1 MATKDEVRELIGK
14 QGKTVPTHLET
25 KKQLDDYLEAVMEGY
40 SDSELADAFPAP
52 KEKQAETPRPLASAP
67 APSFTAEQQVL
78 IDQLVNE
85 AVKKALGAVKAA
97 PATTINVSQPKA
109 KPVVYDSRNT
119 GEDDFLPEPFPVF
132 HEAGGH
138 SFDKFRIGGR
148 MIESPFSTLIDF
160 VRYEGP
166 ETQGVGMGQ
175 NLSHLCVHLTQSK
188 TIRDMFLADERWG
201 GEFWTTESKV
211 QDEELERSILFAQ
224 ISERMR
230 NINQTQL
237 REMCM
242 ERNIPNSSLD
252 IMRAK
257 IALYDTKKSMEQRQ
271 LDRAGVQALEA
282 KKKLFA
288 EA

>member
-14 QGKTVPTHLET
+14 QGKAVPAHLDT
-25 KKQLDDYLEAVMEGY
+25 KKQLDDYLEAVLEGY
-40 SDSELADAFPAP
+40 SDTELADAFPVP
-52 KEKQAETPRPLASAP
+52 KEKQAEPPAPLASAP
-67 APSFTAEQQVL
+67 APSFTAEQQAL
-78 IDQLVNE
+78 IDQMVNE
-85 AVKKALGAVKAA
+85 AVKKTLGAVKAA

-119 GEDDFLPEPFPVF
+119 GEDDFLPEPFAVF

-148 MIESPFSTLIDF
+148 MIESPFSTLIEF
-160 VRYEGP
+160 ERYEGP

-175 NLSHLCVHLTQSK
+175 NLSHLCVHRTHSK

-230 NINQTQL
+230 SVNQTQL

-242 ERNIPNSSLD
+242 ERKLPNSSLD
-252 IMRAK
+252 VMRATV
-257 IALYDTKKSMEQRQ
+257 ALYDTKKSMEQRQ